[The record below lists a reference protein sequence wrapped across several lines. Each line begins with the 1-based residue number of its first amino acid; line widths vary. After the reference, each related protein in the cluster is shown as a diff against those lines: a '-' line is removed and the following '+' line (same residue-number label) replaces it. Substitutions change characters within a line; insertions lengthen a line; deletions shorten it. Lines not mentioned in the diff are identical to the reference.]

1 MFAREACLPE
11 PTGFRAALEWSA
23 RALSYGTLS
32 AARANLAYLLFG
44 LLEPTGLSQMGLG
57 IDISHD
63 NMP

>member
-32 AARANLAYLLFG
+32 AARAIHLRRILAWERGEL
-44 LLEPTGLSQMGLG
+44 
-57 IDISHD
+57 
-63 NMP
+63 